1 MTKHTKDENPSM
13 TSAVASGQ
21 APGAA
26 PGQGYGRPD
35 IRALGEIVGSDNV
48 ASDPADLYVYGGDSS
63 VHRASAH
70 AVVRPQDTEQVQALL
85 RYASSQRIP
94 VIPRGGGSGMSGQV
108 VPIVGGIVLDM
119 KAMNRILEI
128 NLPDVYV
135 RVQPGVVDDDL
146 NKALKPHGVFFPPT
160 PASSRIATIGG
171 EIANNASGTRSVK
184 YGATR
189 DSVLGMNVVL
199 ASGDLVTLGTRTRV
213 EASGYQLARLMVGS
227 EGTLGVIVEAT
238 LGFVPIPKFRCMG
251 VACFNRLEEAGETIS
266 EIISSGCLPSVLE
279 LVDKVAILAVN
290 ASLKLGLPEVEAM
303 LLYEA
308 DGMVLEAVDYEIGR
322 METICLRHEGFG
334 LKHSYDEKER
344 MQIFYGRKKLFPAL
358 SKYKDL
364 LACTSLADDMTVP
377 YSKMADLARKIHE
390 VAERNGLVM
399 TAYGHCGSG
408 CMHTKI
414 LMDTSKGDQWDAAKR
429 AVAEL
434 YAYVREV
441 GGTTSAEHG
450 IGLSKAPDFK
460 REKADSLALMRA
472 VKAAFDPLNI
482 LNPMKLQDAPDD
494 WVTATDLRYRVRDG
508 LEAAP

>member
-1 MTKHTKDENPSM
+1 MERQSY
-13 TSAVASGQ
+13 Q
-21 APGAA
+21 APDLATL
-26 PGQGYGRPD
+26 R
-35 IRALGEIVGSDNV
+35 EIVGADNV
-48 ASDPADLYVYGGDSS
+48 AADPADLYIYGGDAS
-63 VHRASAH
+63 VHRVAAQ
-70 AVVRPQDTEQVQALL
+70 AVVRPQDTAQVQALL
-85 RYASSQRIP
+85 RYANGARVPI
-94 VIPRGGGSGMSGQV
+94 IPRGGGSGMSGQV
-108 VPIVGGIVLDM
+108 VPICGGIVLDM

-128 NLPDVYV
+128 NLEDVYV

-146 NKALKPHGVFFPPT
+146 NKALKPYGMFYPPT

-189 DSVLGMNVVL
+189 DSVLGMKVVL
-199 ASGDLVTLGTRTRV
+199 ASGELVTLGARTRV
-213 EASGYQLARLMVGS
+213 EASGYQLARLLVGS

-251 VACFNRLEEAGETIS
+251 VACFDRLEQAGETIS
-266 EIISSGCLPSVLE
+266 EIIASGGQPSVLE
-279 LVDKVAILAVN
+279 LVDKVAILAAN

-308 DGMVLEAVDYEIGR
+308 DGMVKEAVEYEIDR
-322 METICLRHEGFG
+322 MEATCQRHGGFG
-334 LKHSYDEKER
+334 LRHSYDEKER
-344 MQIFYGRKKLFPAL
+344 MAIFYGRKKLFPAL

-390 VAERNGLVM
+390 IADRNGLVM

-414 LMDTSKGDQWDAAKR
+414 LMDTSKGEQWAAARR

-434 YAYVREV
+434 YEYVRGV

-460 REKADSLALMRA
+460 KEKADSLALMRA
-472 VKAAFDPLNI
+472 VKAAFDPQNI

-494 WVTATDLRYRVRDG
+494 WVTATELRYRVR
-508 LEAAP
+508 EAAEVSP